1 MILLNKAARK
11 RKIKRIEE
19 HLRNYNSYKVGIKN
33 LKLQLDY
40 IMPSMTASYDLVGG
54 SNSVFN
60 IKSDTENYAID
71 RIESRRALELHEDIQ
86 RYEVI
91 INAINESLKG
101 LDELERDF
109 IQCRYIEGMTIIKTA
124 MELGYSEQHTFTIRN
139 KTLNKLLISLKGIA
153 EF

>member
-109 IQCRYIEGMTIIKTA
+109 IQCRYIEGMTITKTA